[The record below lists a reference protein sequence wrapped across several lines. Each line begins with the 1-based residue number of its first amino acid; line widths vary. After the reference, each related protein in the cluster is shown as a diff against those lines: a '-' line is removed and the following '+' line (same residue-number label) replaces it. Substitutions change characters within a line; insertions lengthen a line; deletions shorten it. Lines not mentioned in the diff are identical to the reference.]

1 MLEVLVAAG
10 FTPVALQLAMKAES
24 VETAK
29 PGVLKLVPP
38 PPLKGLPTPLG
49 GTVGM
54 AAGLKTETSPQVCD
68 ASSVAGIVAA
78 ICVALTLEVA
88 RAVCE
93 PLAFQFTVEPP
104 VGSEEGI
111 KLVPEMVSVTAALPG
126 FAEAGEMELRTGRGL
141 GGGLM
146 MKARVFDRP
155 LFPLPECEL
164 NVLTLAVPGMAIS
177 AAGTT
182 ALRFTTLLLA
192 SRVGVVARFLP
203 FHWAIVV
210 VSKGLPNR
218 VMVRSLP
225 FGPSALMLAGEMAV
239 RLAPVLP

>member
-1 MLEVLVAAG
+1 M
-10 FTPVALQLAMKAES
+10 
-24 VETAK
+24 
-29 PGVLKLVPP
+29 
-38 PPLKGLPTPLG
+38 
-49 GTVGM
+49 
-54 AAGLKTETSPQVCD
+54 
-68 ASSVAGIVAA
+68 
-78 ICVALTLEVA
+78 A
-88 RAVCE
+88 RAVCV

-111 KLVPEMVSVTAALPG
+111 KLAPAMVRVTAALPG
-126 FAEAGEMELRTGRGL
+126 FAEAGEMELRTGSGF

-164 NVLTLAVPGMAIS
+164 SVLTLALPGLAIS
-177 AAGTT
+177 VAGTT

-203 FHWAIVV
+203 FHWATVF
-210 VSKGLPNR
+210 VSKGLPNK

-225 FGPSALMLAGEMAV
+225 FGPSALMTAGEMAV

>member
-1 MLEVLVAAG
+1 M
-10 FTPVALQLAMKAES
+10 
-24 VETAK
+24 
-29 PGVLKLVPP
+29 
-38 PPLKGLPTPLG
+38 
-49 GTVGM
+49 
-54 AAGLKTETSPQVCD
+54 
-68 ASSVAGIVAA
+68 
-78 ICVALTLEVA
+78 ALTLEVVK
-88 RAVCE
+88 AVCE

-104 VGSEEGI
+104 VGSEEGM
-111 KLVPEMVSVTAALPG
+111 KLLPVIVRATFGLPG
-126 FAEAGEMELRTGRGL
+126 FAEAGEMELRTGKGF

-203 FHWAIVV
+203 FHWATVV
-210 VSKGLPNR
+210 VSKGLPNS
-218 VMVRSLP
+218 VIVRSEQLVP
-225 FGPSALMLAGEMAV
+225 QALTMEGEIAV
-239 RLAPVLP
+239 RLAPVLL